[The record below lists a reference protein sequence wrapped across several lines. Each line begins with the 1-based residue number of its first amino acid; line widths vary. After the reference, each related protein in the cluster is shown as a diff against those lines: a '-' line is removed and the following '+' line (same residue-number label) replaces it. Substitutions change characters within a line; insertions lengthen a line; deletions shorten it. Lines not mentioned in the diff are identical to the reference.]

1 MITATFSNGFTD
13 TYKGQR
19 DVRAAWAIIRTSDN
33 VTINSGHSLDRAKAA
48 KTADGNL
55 QQVWFERDFGLTD
68 HPLRY
73 VKGAY
78 PHSSSKVKR
87 EAKAYN
93 AERLAFIRSLVR
105 IEIVDL

>member
-1 MITATFSNGFTD
+1 MISDTFSNGFTD

-19 DVRAAWAIIRTSDN
+19 DVRAAWAIIRLSDN
-33 VTINSGHSLDRAKAA
+33 VTINSGHSLDRVKAA

-55 QQVWFERDFGLTD
+55 QNVWFERDLGLTD

-73 VKGAY
+73 VKGGHY
-78 PHSSSKVKR
+78 ISSAAR
-87 EAKAYN
+87 RRADKAHN

-105 IEIVDL
+105 IEIVDI